1 MQASVKFYTEKIE
14 RFAKKKKEKLELLLI
29 GGLAMSFYGIP
40 RFTLDIDAE
49 INCKDEFYFEFLEY
63 LKKEKVA
70 FNISQ
75 NINAWGIIPLP
86 EGYRKRAGI
95 VYESRYLII
104 KTLEVTDFV
113 FSKLLRGTEEDFKD
127 AIEVIK
133 RYRISKENL
142 ERRQQLIH
150 FPKDPETLFFKKK
163 FSHLLDLLK
172 TQK

>member
-1 MQASVKFYTEKIE
+1 MQASVEFYIEKIE
-14 RFAKKKKEKLELLLI
+14 KFTRKKKKRIELLLI

-63 LKKEKVA
+63 LKKEKFA
-70 FNISQ
+70 FNISD
-75 NINAWGIIPLP
+75 NINAWGIVPLP
-86 EGYRKRAGI
+86 EGYRKRAKI
-95 VYESRYLII
+95 VYESKYLII
-104 KTLEVTDFV
+104 KTLEVTDFI

-127 AIEVIK
+127 IIEVIK
-133 RYRISKENL
+133 RYQIPKENL
-142 ERRQQLIH
+142 ERRQRLIH
-150 FPKDPETLFFKKK
+150 FPKDPETLFFKRK